1 MADNA
6 RRNDMNAPF
15 DKEARARD
23 GKKAMSE
30 YEAEG
35 IAIRARTERLKA
47 LRLAKEAA
55 EPPVVKAV
63 KAPAKGAAKG
73 ASKTGASKT
82 GAGKAAAP
90 KKKAAK
96 PKKDKSTLSA
106 WLDGEATDGRR
117 S

>member
-1 MADNA
+1 MAENT
-6 RRNDMNAPF
+6 RRNEVNAPF
-15 DKEARARD
+15 DKESRARD

-35 IAIRARTERLKA
+35 IAIRAKTERLRA
-47 LRLAKEAA
+47 MRLAKEAA
-55 EPPVVKAV
+55 EPPVVKPAP
-63 KAPAKGAAKG
+63 KAAAKGAAKG
-73 ASKTGASKT
+73 AKKSATK
-82 GAGKAAAP
+82 AGTKAAAAP

-106 WLDGEATDGRR
+106 WLDGQETDGRR

>member
-55 EPPVVKAV
+55 EPPVVKVA
-63 KAPAKGAAKG
+63 KAPAKGAKGAAKG
-73 ASKTGASKT
+73 AAKTATK
-82 GAGKAAAP
+82 AAAAP
-90 KKKAAK
+90 KKRAAK

-106 WLDGEATDGRR
+106 WLDGQETDGRR